1 MTALTYLWAT
11 KLKRIAIYVFPWLSL
26 LFYFL
31 LPVNDYPWYF
41 RTAMFANFFFG
52 MGMIARIHKHYTVD
66 RLIASHSIGYLLFL
80 LFVAMVA
87 IDIQIIHNKGEFPST
102 FSCYPFFIVE
112 AFVSIPLLI
121 WLSARWHRF
130 NRLILFVGV
139 NSLLYYFFQRQ
150 AYLAMHKLLGFV
162 GMTEASLLGAIF
174 ETVGTILILILPILA
189 VNKWMPLMSGKLRI
203 KL

>member
-1 MTALTYLWAT
+1 LGT
-11 KLKRIAIYVFPWLSL
+11 KLKRIGIYVFPWLSL
-26 LFYFL
+26 FIYFL

-41 RTAMFANFFFG
+41 RAAMLANFFFG

-66 RLIASHSIGYLLFL
+66 QLIASHSIGYLLLL
-80 LFVAMVA
+80 LFVAMVV
-87 IDIQIIHNKGEFPST
+87 IDVQIIHNKGVFPRT

-112 AFVSIPLLI
+112 AFVSVPLLI
-121 WLSARWHRF
+121 WLSARWRRF

-150 AYLAMHKLLGFV
+150 AYLAMHKLLGFI

-174 ETVGTILILILPILA
+174 ETVGTILILILPVLA
-189 VNKWMPLMSGKLRI
+189 VNKWMPFMSGKLRI
-203 KL
+203 KF